1 MSVSFG
7 YLANIWP
14 LPVVFSG
21 YAEKTQKISYEPRFQ
36 DRCDYFPV
44 FASKYIAN
52 ISCGHGW
59 LPIRCCLFIYCD
71 DDDLDLGTEFII
83 IGLKVKAL
91 RSSNKVY
98 QYDFLNML
106 IFTHFSDWRNYCTAW
121 VDFYANLLFYLWN
134 YFRSRKCSWSM
145 VVAWG
150 LCLQLF
156 PWVDSVMIL
165 LDHFSTVSRW
175 HIDLLS
181 LNVLVEQFIL
191 LNVTTQFLL

>member
-134 YFRSRKCSWSM
+134 YYILEVENAADPWWWLGGCVCNYFLESIVLWYCLIIFLQFRAGTLTFFR
-145 VVAWG
+145 
-150 LCLQLF
+150 
-156 PWVDSVMIL
+156 
-165 LDHFSTVSRW
+165 
-175 HIDLLS
+175 
-181 LNVLVEQFIL
+181 
-191 LNVTTQFLL
+191 